1 MVFNFTLTTLININI
16 SLRAVMNNMVQGR
29 EHVKSGKLSIDAE
42 LYNFV
47 NTQVLEIIDLN
58 KENFWNDVEKLTKEL
73 MPINQAMLKTR
84 ETLQQQIN
92 DYHKAQAQT
101 KTNLDASHYKQFLV
115 DIGYLRPQP
124 EDFEITSTNVDD
136 EISVMAGPQLV
147 VPVMNA
153 RYAINAANSRWG
165 SLYDALYVTDVIS
178 SESGAEIQ
186 VNYNPIRGQ
195 KVVQYGRNFLNAHT
209 PLLDADFN
217 DITGFRID
225 NAQLIIATTSGDTR
239 LAHTSQFV
247 GYRGDINAPTDIIL
261 RHNKLHIIINIDGN
275 HPIGKTDKAHIK
287 DITLE
292 SALTTIMDCE
302 DSVAAVDAEDKCI
315 VYRNWLG
322 LMQGNLTETVNK
334 NGKQFT
340 RTLADNVEFLTPSG
354 VPTSLTGRAL
364 MFVRNVGHLMTNP
377 AILVN
382 GKEIPEGILD
392 AIMTSAIGKIDLLK
406 TSTAAIKNSKKGSI
420 YIVKPKMH
428 GADEVAFTNTLFDK
442 VEDILSL
449 PRHTIKMG
457 IMDEERRTSLN
468 LKACVEQAK
477 HRVVF
482 INTGFLDR
490 TGDEIHTSLDA
501 GVFAPK
507 AELKA
512 KPWIHAYEES
522 NVAVGLNT
530 GFKGKA
536 QIGKGMWPIPDQMSQ
551 MMQVK
556 IGHPQAG
563 ANTAWVPSPTA
574 ATLHVMHYHQVNVSD
589 IQQQLMHNITSDID
603 TILAIPLINDEC
615 DLSQEKITKELE
627 NNAQGILGY
636 VVRWVDQGVGCSKVP
651 DINNVGLMEDR
662 ATCRISSQHIAN
674 WLHQGVCTEQQVDE
688 VLVRMAAVVDK
699 QNESDPLYENM
710 TPNVDKS
717 LAFQAA
723 RDLIIKGVEQPSGY
737 TEPLLHHYRLL
748 KKRQLAERQL
758 QSA

>member
-1 MVFNFTLTTLININI
+1 
-16 SLRAVMNNMVQGR
+16 MVQGR
-29 EHVKSGKLSIDAE
+29 EHVKSGQLSVDAE

-47 NTQVLEIIDLN
+47 NTQVLDKIDLS
-58 KENFWNDVEKLTKEL
+58 KENFWKDVEKLTKEL
-73 MPINQAMLKTR
+73 MPINKALLQTR
-84 ETLQQQIN
+84 EKLQQQIN
-92 DYHKAQAQT
+92 NYHKKQ
-101 KTNLDASHYKQFLV
+101 TNLDPKHYKQFLTE
-115 DIGYLRPQP
+115 IGYLQP
-124 EDFEITSTNVDD
+124 EPADFNITSTNVDD
-136 EISVMAGPQLV
+136 EIATMAGPQLV

-153 RYAINAANSRWG
+153 RYAINAVNSRWG
-165 SLYDALYVTDVIS
+165 SLYDALYGTDVIS
-178 SESGAEIQ
+178 SDKGAEVQ
-186 VNYNPIRGQ
+186 STYNPIRGQ
-195 KVVQYGRNFLNAHT
+195 KVVAYGRDFLNKNT
-209 PLLDADFN
+209 PLVTGDFN
-217 DITGFRID
+217 HVTGFKIE
-225 NAQLIIATTSGDTR
+225 AGQLVVQTNSGDTS
-239 LAHTSQFV
+239 LAQASQFV
-247 GYRGDINAPTDIIL
+247 GYRGNVNAPTDIVL
-261 RHNKLHIIINIDGN
+261 QHNKLHIIINIDAN
-275 HPIGKTDKAHIK
+275 HPIGKTDLAHIK

-322 LMQGNLTETVNK
+322 LMTGDLTETVNK

-340 RTLADNVEFLTPSG
+340 RSLASNVEFLTPSG
-354 VPTSLTGRAL
+354 ITTSLTGRAL

-406 TSTAAIKNSKKGSI
+406 SATPAAITSAIKNSQKGSI

-442 VEDILSL
+442 VEDMLAL
-449 PRHTIKMG
+449 PRHSIKMG

-490 TGDEIHTSLDA
+490 TGDEIHTSMDA

-507 AELKA
+507 AELKV

-522 NVAVGLNT
+522 NVAVGLNC

-536 QIGKGMWPIPDQMSQ
+536 QIGKGMWPIPDQMAQ
-551 MMQVK
+551 MMKVK
-556 IGHPQAG
+556 IGHPKAG

-574 ATLHVMHYHQVNVSD
+574 ATLHVMHYHQVNVTG
-589 IQQQLMHNITSDID
+589 IQQHLLSTITSDID
-603 TILAIPLINDEC
+603 TILAIPLITDEC
-615 DLSQEKITKELE
+615 ELTKELINKELE

-674 WLHQGVCTEQQVDE
+674 WLHQDVCTEQQVND
-688 VLVRMAAVVDK
+688 VLVTMAAVVDK
-699 QNESDPLYENM
+699 QNQNDPLYENM
-710 TPNVDKS
+710 TPNVEDS

-723 RDLIIKGVEQPSGY
+723 RDLIIKGTTQPSGY

-748 KKRQLAERQL
+748 KKQEIAKR
-758 QSA
+758 